1 MAPIL
6 YHVPKTI
13 SSPIV
18 QCLLELDVLNNPVE
32 VKEIS
37 FGELKSPEYLLINPM
52 GTAPAF
58 QDESIILWESG
69 AVLSYLLECYDT
81 EQKLSPSRIS
91 SNSTTERLASR
102 AKYMHLKQYII
113 ATVYPFISAL
123 YIHTLKPENEQD
135 TEYVRFAK
143 KKWITLFGPVLTKWL
158 GDGPY
163 FLGSHF
169 SAVDFLV
176 AKPLN
181 NVNSMGM
188 LTDFPALQKLFE
200 SISSRPSFKAAYE
213 GMPQQTYEPY
223 RSLLLVPNKEDCTLA
238 ACDMI
243 PQLNCGLFAV
253 LD

>member
-52 GTAPAF
+52 GTAPGF
-58 QDESIILWESG
+58 QDENIILWESG
-69 AVLSYLLECYDT
+69 AVLSYLLERYDT
-81 EQKLSPSRIS
+81 EHKLSPSSIS
-91 SNSTTERLASR
+91 SNTTTEQLTSR
-102 AKYMHLKQYII
+102 AKYLHLKQYII
-113 ATVYPFISAL
+113 ATVYPFIAAL

-135 TEYVRFAK
+135 AEYVQFAK
-143 KKWITLFGPVLTKWL
+143 QKWITLLGPILTKWL
-158 GDGPY
+158 GDGPF

-188 LTDFPALQKLFE
+188 LTDFPALQALFE
-200 SISSRPSFKAAYE
+200 NISSRPSFKAAYE
-213 GMPQQTYEPY
+213 GMPQQTDEPY
-223 RSLLLVPNKEDCTLA
+223 RSLLLVPSKEDCTWM
-238 ACDMI
+238 ACDVT
-243 PQLNCGLFAV
+243 PQLNCGLFSL